1 MGEAKPLR
9 NLLKIESKRHF
20 KAKENF
26 DQIKSTA
33 PTCVNNHNWKETNKI
48 SPHVGAESVV
58 YLLCETCGQSGFRR
72 PPSRVVYTW
81 LKEKNEKNLK
91 K

>member
-1 MGEAKPLR
+1 MGEAKSLR

-20 KAKENF
+20 KAKEESS
-26 DQIKSTA
+26 QIKYTA
-33 PTCVNNHNWKETNKI
+33 PACVDKHNWKETNKI

-72 PPSRVVYTW
+72 PPSRIVYTW
-81 LKEKNEKNLK
+81 QKEKSEKS
-91 K
+91 